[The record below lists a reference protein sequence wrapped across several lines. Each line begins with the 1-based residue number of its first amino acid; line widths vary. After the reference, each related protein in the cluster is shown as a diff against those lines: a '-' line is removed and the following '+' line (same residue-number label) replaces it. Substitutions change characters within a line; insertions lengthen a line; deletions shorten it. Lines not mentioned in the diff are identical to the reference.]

1 MKKFEEQYKLI
12 MENLGTEATTYM
24 GVYDLYMNLVLDE
37 VQIYIKK
44 VFPEAY
50 IEIEYEK
57 TYTKLFWQVPHTDK
71 TIGVYINEN
80 GDFNI
85 VAEKN
90 GHELFKNN
98 TLVLNS
104 ISTITDGAFTT
115 ELVKV
120 FETISKRL

>member
-57 TYTKLFWQVPHTDK
+57 TYTKLFW
-71 TIGVYINEN
+71 
-80 GDFNI
+80 
-85 VAEKN
+85 
-90 GHELFKNN
+90 
-98 TLVLNS
+98 
-104 ISTITDGAFTT
+104 
-115 ELVKV
+115 
-120 FETISKRL
+120 